1 MLLYTSPLTKLSKN
15 RFRKRFALT
24 ESEKQ
29 TIREQGLVDYTTA
42 ISSALTLLLQQDTE
56 TPLPY
61 YGNPLYKAMYATGCE
76 SRQALFKWH
85 RISPWHQL
93 RDTELNYVTDIV
105 YRWIK
110 QQLLQETRPRH
121 YTSQHIRGA
130 VYA

>member
-1 MLLYTSPLTKLSKN
+1 MYATPMAKLSRD
-15 RFRKRFALT
+15 RFRQRFMLT
-24 ESEKQ
+24 MSEKQ
-29 TIREQGLVDYTTA
+29 TIREQGLVCYTDA
-42 ISSALTLLLQQDTE
+42 IYQALQHLLQRDHE

-93 RDTELNYVTDIV
+93 SEKELSYVTDVV

-110 QQLLQETRPRH
+110 QQLLQEVKPRN
-121 YTSQHIRGA
+121 YISQPTYGA
-130 VYA
+130 MHA